1 MVFLFIFI
9 CRCVQAFS
17 SEDSPVQIVQPSN
30 ESEHVLPTHRAEQRR
45 VNKKRQDKNRCDV
58 MYIRLQ
64 GKVIS
69 HMLDLY
75 IGEMEI

>member
-1 MVFLFIFI
+1 MYEPSVHKILLCRLF
-9 CRCVQAFS
+9 
-17 SEDSPVQIVQPSN
+17 SPAMNLSMN
-30 ESEHVLPTHRAEQRR
+30 CLLTEQRR
-45 VNKKRQDKNRCDV
+45 VNKKRQDKTRCDV

-75 IGEMEI
+75 IREMEI